1 VPGLEGLRR
10 FQVVTRRRKA
20 QQPQQQQPVEGFVG
34 IGGRGDGIGGSA
46 ACRRSGSDSSSGGSS
61 SSGASCGA
69 AGAAS
74 GQQDGDGGQ
83 APSSALAWSSAS
95 TLAELLL
102 AQPARRRREWTPW
115 LLGGVCEAL
124 PDWEVSVDRTF
135 VSVGVRSQRPSRSSS
150 SSTAPGRL
158 ESRMMDPFSLSSAY
172 RELAVLLPPCRGPT
186 AAQAASIAEL
196 AAVSAAA
203 LSCTPSAEQEPEEN
217 CSSEPLLDDGA
228 PPRPPSPP
236 GAAGVGEPLL
246 PSFGLG
252 PTLAVAE
259 GGEQTGHA
267 DDAAGR
273 GIGIPGK
280 LVLLLLPVF
289 ACTGKLAV
297 ASSACNEAD
306 SDCGDSSIES
316 QITICSVPECN
327 SSAST
332 AGDAAAGPEVVAAT
346 GSQQGCKTIGAEV
359 DRSADSAAG
368 TAAGLHM
375 VASPA
380 SERTSARSAV
390 CIEQGAVGEADDDGD
405 GMEPTAQCEPAV
417 ETPAGGGK
425 KRRRGRAKGGAK
437 MVVAGLAG
445 RPPLA
450 AEERPRGLAEAASGG
465 GGTDGLPILVR
476 AVATDAAAAAV
487 APAKRAW
494 PATRSSRRARAFSAQ
509 VPRRAATA
517 GSAKQLCSEAAAVLA
532 VLSAAALSAA
542 ASQPLVVVWGGAPCA
557 TAPAKAQPPKAGSS
571 RAERVTANGVGGS
584 SEVAPG
590 LVAFG
595 SCQRG

>member
-1 VPGLEGLRR
+1 
-10 FQVVTRRRKA
+10 
-20 QQPQQQQPVEGFVG
+20 
-34 IGGRGDGIGGSA
+34 
-46 ACRRSGSDSSSGGSS
+46 
-61 SSGASCGA
+61 
-69 AGAAS
+69 
-74 GQQDGDGGQ
+74 
-83 APSSALAWSSAS
+83 
-95 TLAELLL
+95 
-102 AQPARRRREWTPW
+102 
-115 LLGGVCEAL
+115 
-124 PDWEVSVDRTF
+124 
-135 VSVGVRSQRPSRSSS
+135 
-150 SSTAPGRL
+150 
-158 ESRMMDPFSLSSAY
+158 MDPLSLSSAY
-172 RELAVLLPPCRGPT
+172 RELAVLPPPCRGPT
-186 AAQAASIAEL
+186 AAQARPATSIAASAAEPSAEL

-203 LSCTPSAEQEPEEN
+203 LLCTPSAEQEPEEN

-228 PPRPPSPP
+228 PRRTPSPP
-236 GAAGVGEPLL
+236 GAAGVDEPLL
-246 PSFGLG
+246 PSVGLG
-252 PTLAVAE
+252 PTLAAAE
-259 GGEQTGHA
+259 GGEQIGQA

-280 LVLLLLPVF
+280 L
-289 ACTGKLAV
+289 AV
-297 ASSACNEAD
+297 ASSACNEAA
-306 SDCGDSSIES
+306 SDCGDSSIAS
-316 QITICSVPECN
+316 QITICSVLECN

-332 AGDAAAGPEVVAAT
+332 AGDSAAGPEVVAAT
-346 GSQQGCKTIGAEV
+346 GSQQGCKTTGAEV

-380 SERTSARSAV
+380 SESTSARSAV
-390 CIEQGAVGEADDDGD
+390 CIELGAVGEADDDGD
-405 GMEPTAQCEPAV
+405 EMEPTAHCEPAV

-425 KRRRGRAKGGAK
+425 KRRRGRAKGGTK

-465 GGTDGLPILVR
+465 GGADGLPILVR

-494 PATRSSRRARAFSAQ
+494 PALRSSRRSRLLSAQ

-542 ASQPLVVVWGGAPCA
+542 ASQPLVVVWGGAPGA
-557 TAPAKAQPPKAGSS
+557 TAPAKAQPPKAGSW
-571 RAERVTANGVGGS
+571 RAERITANGVGGS